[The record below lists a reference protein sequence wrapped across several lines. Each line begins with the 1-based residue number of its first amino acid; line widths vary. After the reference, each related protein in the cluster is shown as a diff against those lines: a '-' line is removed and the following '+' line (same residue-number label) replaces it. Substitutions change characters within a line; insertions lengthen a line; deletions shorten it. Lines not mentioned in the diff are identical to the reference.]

1 MKKLILHFWQQT
13 KGRCIMKIRKLIA
26 LAAAAAMSLMTFA
39 SCGVKDESDADKG
52 GSSDKKT
59 YKIGIVQIM
68 EHNSLNTIR
77 DAVVERLAELGY
89 KDGENCE
96 IDLQQ
101 ANGESATVT
110 QILDQFKA
118 NGDDIIIAIT
128 TPCAQLA
135 APYSEEIPVVF
146 SAVNDPVGAGIVD
159 SLENTGAN
167 ITGTSDALAIDK
179 ILDFA
184 LTVTPDIKTLGYL
197 YNTGEDNSVST
208 LKAVKAYC
216 EAKGITVIES
226 AATNTSEVQEAAQT
240 LASKCDAVFSPND
253 NTIAGAMGTV
263 TQVMNEA
270 KVPMY
275 VGADSMVQDGGFAT
289 VGIEYSDL
297 GKETAE
303 MAAAIL
309 SGEKKAQDIPV
320 KVFNEDLS
328 NYINRSTAETIGIT
342 IPDDIANNEK
352 TVFFE

>member
-1 MKKLILHFWQQT
+1 
-13 KGRCIMKIRKLIA
+13 MKIRKLLA
-26 LAAAAAMSLMTFA
+26 LAAAAAMSVMAFA
-39 SCGVKDESDADKG
+39 SCGVKEDDSKADN
-52 GSSDKKT
+52 GSGASGDKT

-68 EHNSLNTIR
+68 EHTSLNTIR
-77 DAVVERLAELGY
+77 DAVVDRLAELGY

-146 SAVNDPVGAGIVD
+146 SAVTDPVGAGIVD
-159 SLENTGAN
+159 SLESTGAN

-184 LTVTPDIKTLGYL
+184 LTLTPDIKTLGYL
-197 YNTGEDNSVST
+197 YNTGEDNSVSC
-208 LKAVKAYC
+208 LKEVKAYC
-216 EAKGITVIES
+216 EAKGITVVEG

-263 TQVMNEA
+263 AQVMNEA
-270 KVPMY
+270 KIPMY

-297 GKETAE
+297 GKETAD

-328 NYINRSTAETIGIT
+328 NYINKSTAEAIGVT
-342 IPDDIANNEK
+342 IPDDVANNEK
-352 TVFFE
+352 TVFFD

>member
-1 MKKLILHFWQQT
+1 
-13 KGRCIMKIRKLIA
+13 MKIRKLLA
-26 LAAAAAMSLMTFA
+26 LAAAAAMSVMAFA
-39 SCGVKDESDADKG
+39 SCGVKEDDSKADN
-52 GSSDKKT
+52 GSGASGDKT

-68 EHNSLNTIR
+68 EHTSLNTIR
-77 DAVVERLAELGY
+77 DAVVDRLAELGY

-146 SAVNDPVGAGIVD
+146 SAVTDPVGAGIVD
-159 SLENTGAN
+159 SLESTGAN

-184 LTVTPDIKTLGYL
+184 LTLTPDIKTLGYL
-197 YNTGEDNSVST
+197 YNTGEDNSVSC
-208 LKAVKAYC
+208 LKEVKAYC
-216 EAKGITVIES
+216 EAKGITVVEG

-263 TQVMNEA
+263 AQVMNEA

-297 GKETAE
+297 GKETAD

-328 NYINRSTAETIGIT
+328 NYINKSTAEAIGVT
-342 IPDDIANNEK
+342 IPDDVSNNEK
-352 TVFFE
+352 TVFFD